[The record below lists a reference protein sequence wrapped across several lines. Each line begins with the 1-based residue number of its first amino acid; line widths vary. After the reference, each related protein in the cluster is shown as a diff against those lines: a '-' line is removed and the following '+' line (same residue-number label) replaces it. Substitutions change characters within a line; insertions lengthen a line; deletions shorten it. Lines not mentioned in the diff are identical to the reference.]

1 MSTELTL
8 ENLSISYPLPKGELV
23 AVSGASLHLQPG
35 EIGCLLGPSGCG
47 KTSLLR
53 AIAGFEPVSA
63 GQIVMHNQVVSSTD
77 RCLAPEHRRIG
88 MVFQEHALFPHL
100 DVAGNVGF
108 GLRNWKPADKRER
121 IHTLLEWVGLSGLG
135 NRAIH
140 ELSGGQQQRVA
151 LARALAPQ
159 PDLLLMDEPFSSL
172 DATLRERLAREV
184 RDILKASGTTALLV
198 THDQHEAFAMADR
211 IGVMRQG
218 RLLQWDT
225 PLELYHHPADTF
237 VAEFVGE
244 GVFMAGRMTADGGVR
259 TELGDLLPTVCTY
272 SPTHADQP
280 FPEPGQIVRVLV
292 RPDDIRHDDDSEMRA
307 RVVSRVFRGA
317 EFLYTLALP
326 SGQTVL
332 ALASSHHD
340 HAVGESI
347 GITLD
352 MHHVLCFG
360 QAPTADLTA

>member
-8 ENLSISYPLPKGELV
+8 DQVSITYPLPKGECV
-23 AVSGASLHLQPG
+23 AVSGAHLHLQAG

-53 AIAGFEPVSA
+53 AIAGFEPVSQ
-63 GQIVMHNQVVSSTD
+63 GQIMMHNQVVSSKQHWV
-77 RCLAPEHRRIG
+77 APEHRRIG

-108 GLRNWKPADKRER
+108 GLRQWKAADKRER
-121 IHTLLEWVGLSGLG
+121 INTLLDWVGLSGLG
-135 NRAIH
+135 HRAIH

-218 RLLQWDT
+218 QLLQWDT

-244 GVFMAGRMTADGGVR
+244 GVFIDGTMTADGGVR

-272 SPTHADQP
+272 SSTHDEHP
-280 FPEPGQIVRVLV
+280 FPEPGQAVKVLV

-307 RVVSRVFRGA
+307 QVSSRVFRGA

-340 HAVGESI
+340 HQVGESI

-360 QAPTADLTA
+360 KTAA